1 MTRPDAASYLVA
13 AALLGGI
20 VTVAIAVAPYLAAVI
35 LVVQP

>member
-20 VTVAIAVAPYLAAVI
+20 ATISIAVAPYLAAVL
-35 LVVQP
+35 LVVGP

>member
-20 VTVAIAVAPYLAAVI
+20 ATVTVAFAPHVAALLLVVAP
-35 LVVQP
+35 

>member
-20 VTVAIAVAPYLAAVI
+20 ATIAIAVAPYLAAVF